1 MYFKDN
7 LDDGVAAH
15 HDQPRGEAQGLGD
28 RRDDQ
33 VLYKVNFKMIRFKK
47 KIEMSRFL
55 KKNNFKMIRFFTK
68 QNLR

>member
-1 MYFKDN
+1 MCFKDN

-33 VLYKVNFKMIRFKK
+33 V
-47 KIEMSRFL
+47 FL
-55 KKNNFKMIRFFTK
+55 KNEF
-68 QNLR
+68 